1 MPKSN
6 EEMKEWNKQA
16 YGFEV
21 MYGYKEQVLDAH
33 KWDSPLNAYM
43 SGAASVLSDAQHM
56 LEFDDVEGARQAI
69 NVAKALIFSTRI
81 EDRGKTPSE
90 YAAAVKVL
98 TDLPEL

>member
-16 YGFEV
+16 YGFED

-33 KWDSPLNAYM
+33 KWDSPHNAYV

-56 LEFDDVEGARQAI
+56 LEFDEFISRERRERLQAELSSLILKRNNLNKVI
-69 NVAKALIFSTRI
+69 NERKA
-81 EDRGKTPSE
+81 DK
-90 YAAAVKVL
+90 
-98 TDLPEL
+98 